1 MGEKE
6 VVICGEN
13 DSDIKE
19 IRIRRCEDR
28 KFCVVKIMKDEK
40 NVIVIPPTLST
51 NSNLSMNKREE
62 NGERS
67 I

>member
-1 MGEKE
+1 MEGKE
-6 VVICGEN
+6 VVISGEN
-13 DSDIKE
+13 NSDIKE

-51 NSNLSMNKREE
+51 NSKIKNE
-62 NGERS
+62 
-67 I
+67 